1 MLKVIKIQNYQIDQ
15 TFLENTHAGA
25 HNIVGLRASDELVQ
39 KAVYESL
46 APKMLGACLNFIPD
60 RSMAEEVMN
69 NGFVK
74 AFFNIKKY
82 KSEGSFE
89 GWVRKIMIR
98 ESLSFLR
105 KKKFLISDQSETI
118 LEHQKTYQKPVEEV
132 SEIQRLIE
140 KLPIEFKM
148 VFNLYAIE
156 GYSHQEISVLLKI
169 PEATSKTRLFR
180 ARKLLK
186 EQLTTTIKK
195 SNGRF

>member
-1 MLKVIKIQNYQIDQ
+1 LLKVLKIQNHQIGQ
-15 TFLENTHAGA
+15 PLLGNTKKEI
-25 HNIVGLRASDELVQ
+25 HNIDGLRANDELVQ
-39 KAVYESL
+39 KAVYELL
-46 APKMLGACLNFIPD
+46 APKMLGACLNFISD

-74 AFFNIKKY
+74 VFFNIKKY

-105 KKKFLISDQSETI
+105 KKKFLISEQSETI
-118 LEHQKTYQKPVEEV
+118 LEHQKTYQKPIEEV
-132 SEIQRLIE
+132 SEIQRLVMQ
-140 KLPIEFKM
+140 LPVEFKL
-148 VFNLYAIE
+148 VFNLFAIE
-156 GYSHQEISVLLKI
+156 GYSHREISELLKI

-180 ARKLLK
+180 ARTLLK
-186 EQLTTTIKK
+186 EQLTTTKK

>member
-1 MLKVIKIQNYQIDQ
+1 MGKVNTQIHD
-15 TFLENTHAGA
+15 
-25 HNIVGLRASDELVQ
+25 IDGLRANDELVQ

-46 APKMLGACLNFIPD
+46 APKMLGTCLNFISD

-74 AFFNIKKY
+74 VFFNIKKY
-82 KSEGSFE
+82 KQEGSFE

-105 KKKFLISDQSETI
+105 KKKFLISEQSDTI
-118 LEHQKTYQKPVEEV
+118 LEHQKTYQQPVAEV
-132 SEIQRLIE
+132 SEIQRLILQ
-140 KLPIEFKM
+140 LPVEFKL
-148 VFNLYAIE
+148 VFNLYAVE
-156 GYSHQEISVLLKI
+156 GYSHKEIAELLNI

-180 ARKLLK
+180 ARRLLK
-186 EQLTTTIKK
+186 EQLTTKK

>member
-1 MLKVIKIQNYQIDQ
+1 MGKTNKQI
-15 TFLENTHAGA
+15 
-25 HNIVGLRASDELVQ
+25 HNIDGLRANDELVQ
-39 KAVYESL
+39 KAVYEAL
-46 APKMLGACLNFIPD
+46 APKMLGACLNFISD

-74 AFFNIKKY
+74 VFFNIKKY
-82 KSEGSFE
+82 KQEGSFE

-118 LEHQKTYQKPVEEV
+118 LEHQKTYQKPVTEI
-132 SEIQRLIE
+132 SEIQRLVMQ
-140 KLPIEFKM
+140 LPVEFKL
-148 VFNLYAIE
+148 VFNLYAVE
-156 GYSHQEISVLLKI
+156 GYSHKEISVLLKI

-180 ARKLLK
+180 ARTLLK
-186 EQLTTTIKK
+186 EQLTTKK

>member
-1 MLKVIKIQNYQIDQ
+1 MLLSRIAFEQ
-15 TFLENTHAGA
+15 ENAETP
-25 HNIVGLRASDELVQ
+25 LV
-39 KAVYESL
+39 AATEPFGEESSRN
-46 APKMLGACLNFIPD
+46 GF
-60 RSMAEEVMN
+60 SHEEEVMN

-74 AFFNIKKY
+74 VFFNIKKY
-82 KSEGSFE
+82 KQEGSFE

-118 LEHQKTYQKPVEEV
+118 LEHQKTYQKPVAEV
-132 SEIQRLIE
+132 SEIQRLVMQ
-140 KLPIEFKM
+140 LPVEFKL
-148 VFNLYAIE
+148 VFNLYAVE
-156 GYSHQEISVLLKI
+156 GYSHKEISELLKI

-186 EQLTTTIKK
+186 EQLTLQK

>member
-1 MLKVIKIQNYQIDQ
+1 LLKVIKIQNHQIGQ
-15 TFLENTHAGA
+15 SFLGNTRKEIHD
-25 HNIVGLRASDELVQ
+25 IDGLRANNELAQ
-39 KAVYESL
+39 KAVYDSF
-46 APKMLGACLNFIPD
+46 APKMLGACLNFISD
-60 RSMAEEVMN
+60 RSIAEEVMN

-89 GWVRKIMIR
+89 GWIRKIMIR

-118 LEHQKTYQKPVEEV
+118 LQHQKTYQKPVEEV

-140 KLPIEFKM
+140 KLPIEFKL
-148 VFNLYAIE
+148 VFNLYAVE
-156 GYSHQEISVLLKI
+156 GYSHQEIAELLNI
-169 PEATSKTRLFR
+169 PQATSKTRLFR

-186 EQLTTTIKK
+186 EQLTTTKK

>member
-1 MLKVIKIQNYQIDQ
+1 
-15 TFLENTHAGA
+15 
-25 HNIVGLRASDELVQ
+25 
-39 KAVYESL
+39 
-46 APKMLGACLNFIPD
+46 
-60 RSMAEEVMN
+60 
-69 NGFVK
+69 
-74 AFFNIKKY
+74 
-82 KSEGSFE
+82 
-89 GWVRKIMIR
+89 MIR

>member
-1 MLKVIKIQNYQIDQ
+1 MG
-15 TFLENTHAGA
+15 NTREEI
-25 HNIVGLRASDELVQ
+25 HNIDGLRANDELVQ
-39 KAVYESL
+39 KAVYEKL
-46 APKMLGACLNFIPD
+46 APKMLGACLNFISD

-74 AFFNIKKY
+74 VFFNIKTY

-118 LEHQKTYQKPVEEV
+118 LELQKTYQKPVEEV
-132 SEIQRLIE
+132 SEIQRLVE
-140 KLPIEFKM
+140 KLPMEFKV

-156 GYSHQEISVLLKI
+156 GYTHQEIAELLNI

-186 EQLTTTIKK
+186 EQLQTAKQ

>member
-1 MLKVIKIQNYQIDQ
+1 LLKAIKIQNNQIGQ
-15 TFLENTHAGA
+15 PFLGKTSEEI
-25 HNIVGLRASDELVQ
+25 HNIDGLRANDELVQ

-46 APKMLGACLNFIPD
+46 APKMLGACLNFVSD

-74 AFFNIKKY
+74 VFFNIKKY

-105 KKKFLISDQSETI
+105 KKKFLISDQSDTI
-118 LEHQKTYQKPVEEV
+118 LERQKTYQEPIEET
-132 SEIQRLIE
+132 SEIQRLIQQ
-140 KLPIEFKM
+140 LPIEFKL
-148 VFNLYAIE
+148 VFNLYAVE
-156 GYSHQEISVLLKI
+156 GYSHKEISELLKI
-169 PEATSKTRLFR
+169 PETTSKTRLFR

-186 EQLTTTIKK
+186 EQLLTAKK
-195 SNGRF
+195 ANGRF

>member
-1 MLKVIKIQNYQIDQ
+1 LLKVIKIQNHQIGQ
-15 TFLENTHAGA
+15 PLLGNTKEEI
-25 HNIVGLRASDELVQ
+25 HNIDGLRASDELVQ

-46 APKMLGACLNFIPD
+46 APKMLGACLNFISD

-74 AFFNIKKY
+74 VFFNIKTY

-105 KKKFLISDQSETI
+105 KKKFIISDQSETI
-118 LEHQKTYQKPVEEV
+118 LEHQKTYQEPIEEV
-132 SEIQRLIE
+132 SEIQRLVMQ
-140 KLPIEFKM
+140 LPMEFKV

-156 GYSHQEISVLLKI
+156 GYSHREISELLKI
-169 PEATSKTRLFR
+169 PEPTSKTRLFR

-186 EQLTTTIKK
+186 EQLTTTKK

>member
-1 MLKVIKIQNYQIDQ
+1 MLKAIKIQNNQIGQ
-15 TFLENTHAGA
+15 PFLGKTQKKI
-25 HNIVGLRASDELVQ
+25 HNIDGLRANDELVQ
-39 KAVYESL
+39 KAVYDAL
-46 APKMLGACLNFIPD
+46 APKMLGVCLNYIAD
-60 RSMAEEVMN
+60 RSMAEEAMN

-74 AFFNIKKY
+74 VFFNIKKY
-82 KSEGSFE
+82 KQEGSFE

-118 LEHQKTYQKPVEEV
+118 LEHQKIYQKPITEV
-132 SEIQRLIE
+132 SEIQRLVMQ
-140 KLPIEFKM
+140 LPLEFKL

-156 GYSHQEISVLLKI
+156 GYSHKEIAELLKI

-180 ARKLLK
+180 ARKILK
-186 EQLTTTIKK
+186 EQLTLKK

>member
-1 MLKVIKIQNYQIDQ
+1 MLKVIKIQNNQIGQ
-15 TFLENTHAGA
+15 PFLGKTKKEI
-25 HNIVGLRASDELVQ
+25 HNIDGLRANDELVQ
-39 KAVYESL
+39 KAVYEAL
-46 APKMLGACLNFIPD
+46 APKMLGACLNFISD

-74 AFFNIKKY
+74 VFFNIKKY
-82 KSEGSFE
+82 KQEGSFE

-105 KKKFLISDQSETI
+105 KKKFLISDQSDAI
-118 LEHQKTYQKPVEEV
+118 LEHQKTYQKPVAEV
-132 SEIQRLIE
+132 SEIQRLVME
-140 KLPIEFKM
+140 LPVEFKL

-156 GYSHQEISVLLKI
+156 GYSHKEISELLKI

-186 EQLTTTIKK
+186 EQLTTKK

>member
-1 MLKVIKIQNYQIDQ
+1 MLKVIKIRNHQIGQ
-15 TFLENTHAGA
+15 PFLGNTRKEIHD
-25 HNIVGLRASDELVQ
+25 IDGLRANDELAQ
-39 KAVYESL
+39 KAVYESF
-46 APKMLGACLNFIPD
+46 APKMLGACLNFISD

-89 GWVRKIMIR
+89 GWIRKIMIR

-105 KKKFLISDQSETI
+105 KKKFIISDQSESI
-118 LEHQKTYQKPVEEV
+118 LQHQKTYQKPVEEV

-140 KLPIEFKM
+140 KLPVEFKL

-156 GYSHQEISVLLKI
+156 GYSHQEIAELLKI

-186 EQLTTTIKK
+186 EQLTTTKK

>member
-1 MLKVIKIQNYQIDQ
+1 MLKAIKIQNNQIGQ
-15 TFLENTHAGA
+15 PFLGKTKNEIY
-25 HNIVGLRASDELVQ
+25 NIDGLRANDELAQ
-39 KAVYESL
+39 KAVYDAL
-46 APKMLGACLNFIPD
+46 APKMLGACLNFISD

-74 AFFNIKKY
+74 VFFNIKKY
-82 KSEGSFE
+82 KQEGSFE

-105 KKKFLISDQSETI
+105 KKKFLISDQSDII

-132 SEIQRLIE
+132 SQIQRLVMQ
-140 KLPIEFKM
+140 LPIEFKL
-148 VFNLYAIE
+148 VFNLYAVE
-156 GYSHQEISVLLKI
+156 GYLHKEISELLKI

-186 EQLTTTIKK
+186 EQLTTKK